1 MYHELYIDVFFC
13 VNFMM
18 DYLLLLIVKRILK
31 FSATHGNICFGSLLG
46 SSLTCLVVVIPVLS
60 PLIKLMIFHGGI
72 SLLML
77 RAGLGI
83 KEKREMFRGLIGLY
97 TGGFLLG
104 GVFTFL
110 HQYMRTGS
118 LFFGIAVLSYH
129 GVQEIWSFITCLQRF
144 LSYRCKVTLSFES
157 GECTVDAII
166 DTGNCLRDP
175 LTDRP
180 VCVLEESKVKAYISD
195 EKLAKLRRIPFC
207 SVGQSDGR
215 IPVIEIEKMCI
226 HKEKEYRISHPV
238 IGICGERISGKGG
251 YGMILNPDIF

>member
-1 MYHELYIDVFFC
+1 
-13 VNFMM
+13 
-18 DYLLLLIVKRILK
+18 
-31 FSATHGNICFGSLLG
+31 
-46 SSLTCLVVVIPVLS
+46 
-60 PLIKLMIFHGGI
+60 
-72 SLLML
+72 ML

-110 HQYMRTGS
+110 HQYVRTGS

-129 GVQEIWSFITCLQRF
+129 GVQGIWSFITCLQRF

-175 LTDRP
+175 LTDHP

-238 IGICGERISGKGG
+238 IGICGERISGKGAALRRKCAW
-251 YGMILNPDIF
+251 YSLPSLLCSCTKNFLDKLVYFFASHVLALLYEKCSKQHINHKQSLD